1 MMQYSLV
8 ALLALCASAS
18 AYDVVSLTEDN
29 YAEMTDGKTVFIKF
43 FAPWCGHCKRMA
55 PDWEKLA
62 EGFDGDKVGL
72 VAEVDCTAEGK
83 SLCDANGI
91 KGFPTLKF
99 GDPNSLEDY
108 QGQRSF
114 KDLEKFAKENL
125 KPVCSPANI
134 DLCESDKKKQINDYL
149 KLDDATL
156 DSKIKEEETKLTKAE
171 EEFKAAV
178 EKLQSDYQKLSEDK
192 DKKLA
197 EVKEAG
203 LGLLKSVKA
212 FKGKSASGKA
222 DEL

>member
-1 MMQYSLV
+1 
-8 ALLALCASAS
+8 
-18 AYDVVSLTEDN
+18 
-29 YAEMTDGKTVFIKF
+29 
-43 FAPWCGHCKRMA
+43 MA

-62 EGFDGDKVGL
+62 ESFDGDKVGL

-83 SLCDANGI
+83 SLCDAHGI

-108 QGQRSF
+108 QGQRTL

-125 KPVCSPANI
+125 KPVCSPANLE
-134 DLCESDKKKQINDYL
+134 LCDADKKKMIEAL
-149 KLDDATL
+149 MKLEGKALDA
-156 DSKIKEEETKLTKAE
+156 KIKAE
-171 EEFKAAV
+171 EDKLEKAEDDFKKAV
-178 EKLQSDYQKLSEDK
+178 EKLQAQYQKLSEDK

-203 LGLLKSVKA
+203 LGMLKSVKA
-212 FKGKSASGKA
+212 FKLKAASGKS